1 MRIRTRT
8 PLSRLRR
15 WIETL
20 LLVAGIAGVTAYV
33 GSRAI
38 PAVWQDWESWTFDR
52 NVHGENATVGEYL
65 EDRADRMVHTIRGWV
80 GIKKPVE
87 QAHPAPPRRVPHRRR
102 AIPDNGV
109 IGRLTIPRLGLSVM
123 VREGVASKTLSL
135 AAGHIPG
142 TAFPGERGNV
152 AVAGHRDTLF
162 RGLKDIRKDDV
173 IEFQTLDGRYDY
185 EVGSTEIVTP
195 KDVGV
200 LQPGRQDELTL
211 VTCYPFYY
219 LGSAPDRFIVK
230 AREIAEAP
238 QALEVWQEIQ
248 KNVVPAEERRVA
260 PAAPTPP
267 RKPTPPAGKPTSAA
281 GKPTSAAGKPTS
293 QDGTRRIGFS
303 IPLHHSRELAPGI
316 SLGINDADVAR
327 QNVNG
332 WMWLMPERRTIWLRS
347 QPTNDPVVF
356 YSELGGKRREVF
368 ITGIGQDSV
377 TGYLLLAN

>member
-20 LLVAGIAGVTAYV
+20 LLVAGLAGVAAYV

-52 NVHGENATVGEYL
+52 NVHGEDATVGEYL
-65 EDRADRMVHTIRGWV
+65 ADRADRIVHTVRLWV
-80 GIKKPVE
+80 GVEKPME
-87 QAHPAPPRRVPHRRR
+87 QAHLKPPRPAPHPRR
-102 AIPDNGV
+102 AIPKNGV

-162 RGLKDIRKDDV
+162 RALKDIRKDDV
-173 IEFQTLDGRYDY
+173 IEFQTLDGRFAY
-185 EVGSTEIVTP
+185 EVASTQIVTP

-200 LQPGRQDELTL
+200 LRPGRDDELTL

-219 LGSAPDRFIVK
+219 VGSAPDRFIVK
-230 AREIAEAP
+230 AREVSDSDVPPIV
-238 QALEVWQEIQ
+238 EVRQEIQ
-248 KNVVPAEERRVA
+248 KDVGTAEERPA
-260 PAAPTPP
+260 PPAATTPT
-267 RKPTPPAGKPTSAA
+267 RKPAPH
-281 GKPTSAAGKPTS
+281 
-293 QDGTRRIGFS
+293 DGTQRIGFS
-303 IPLHHSRELAPGI
+303 IPVHHSRELAPGI
-316 SLGINDADVAR
+316 SLGISGADVAA
-327 QNVNG
+327 QDVNG
-332 WMWLMPERRTIWLRS
+332 WMWLMPDRRTIWLKS
-347 QPTNDPVVF
+347 QRTNDPVVF
-356 YSELGGKRREVF
+356 YSEQGGKRREVF
-368 ITGIGQDSV
+368 ITGIGEDSV

>member
-65 EDRADRMVHTIRGWV
+65 EDRAARMMHAIQAWT

-87 QAHPAPPRRVPHRRR
+87 QAHPTPPRPAPHRRR
-102 AIPDNGV
+102 AIPENGV
-109 IGRLTIPRLGLSVM
+109 IGRLTIPRLSLSVM

-142 TAFPGERGNV
+142 TALPGDRGNV

-173 IEFQTLDGRYDY
+173 IEFQTLDGRFDY

-219 LGSAPDRFIVK
+219 VGSAPDRFIVK

-267 RKPTPPAGKPTSAA
+267 RKSTPPRKPI
-281 GKPTSAAGKPTS
+281 PE
-293 QDGTRRIGFS
+293 DGPRKIGFS

-316 SLGINDADVAR
+316 SLGINDADVAQ

-332 WMWLMPERRTIWLRS
+332 WMWLTPEHRTIWLKS
-347 QPTNDPVVF
+347 QGTKNPVVF

-368 ITGIGQDSV
+368 ITGIGRDFV

>member
-8 PLSRLRR
+8 RPSRLRR

-52 NVHGENATVGEYL
+52 NVHGEAATVGEYL
-65 EDRADRMVHTIRGWV
+65 EDRADRIVHTIRTWA
-80 GIKKPVE
+80 GIEKPGE
-87 QAHPAPPRRVPHRRR
+87 QAHPKPPRPAPHRRR
-102 AIPDNGV
+102 AIPENGV

-142 TAFPGERGNV
+142 TALPGERGNV

-162 RGLKDIRKDDV
+162 RSLKDIRKDDV
-173 IEFQTLDGRYDY
+173 IEFQTLDGRFDY

-200 LQPGRQDELTL
+200 LQPGREDELTL

-219 LGSAPDRFIVK
+219 VGSAPDRFIVK
-230 AREIAEAP
+230 AREISEVP
-238 QALEVWQEIQ
+238 PTLEVRQEIQ
-248 KNVVPAEERRVA
+248 GNVVPPEERRA
-260 PAAPTPP
+260 RPAAPTPP
-267 RKPTPPAGKPTSAA
+267 RKPAP
-281 GKPTSAAGKPTS
+281 
-293 QDGTRRIGFS
+293 QDGTQRIGFS

-316 SLGINDADVAR
+316 SLGISDADTAR
-327 QNVNG
+327 QDVNG
-332 WMWLMPERRTIWLRS
+332 WMWLMPDHRTIWLKS
-347 QPTNDPVVF
+347 QRTNDPVVF
-356 YSELGGKRREVF
+356 YSEQSGKRREVH
-368 ITGIGQDSV
+368 ITGIGRDSV

>member
-8 PLSRLRR
+8 RPSRLRR

-52 NVHGENATVGEYL
+52 NVHGEGATVGEYL
-65 EDRADRMVHTIRGWV
+65 EDRADRIVHTIRTWV
-80 GIKKPVE
+80 GIEKPGE
-87 QAHPAPPRRVPHRRR
+87 QARRAAPSRPASRRRR
-102 AIPDNGV
+102 AIPENGV

-142 TAFPGERGNV
+142 TALPGDRGNV

-162 RGLKDIRKDDV
+162 RRLKDIRQDDV
-173 IEFQTLDGRYDY
+173 IEFQTLDGRFDY

-200 LQPGRQDELTL
+200 LQPGREDELTL

-219 LGSAPDRFIVK
+219 VGSAPDRFIVK
-230 AREIAEAP
+230 AREISEVP
-238 QALEVWQEIQ
+238 PTLEVRQEIQ
-248 KNVVPAEERRVA
+248 KDVGPAEERRE
-260 PAAPTPP
+260 PPAPTPV
-267 RKPTPPAGKPTSAA
+267 RKPAT
-281 GKPTSAAGKPTS
+281 

-316 SLGINDADVAR
+316 SLGISDADVAR
-327 QNVNG
+327 QDVNG
-332 WMWLMPERRTIWLRS
+332 WMWLMPDRRTIWLKS
-347 QPTNDPVVF
+347 QRTNDPLVF
-356 YSELGGKRREVF
+356 YSEEGGKRREVH
-368 ITGIGQDSV
+368 ITGIGRDSV